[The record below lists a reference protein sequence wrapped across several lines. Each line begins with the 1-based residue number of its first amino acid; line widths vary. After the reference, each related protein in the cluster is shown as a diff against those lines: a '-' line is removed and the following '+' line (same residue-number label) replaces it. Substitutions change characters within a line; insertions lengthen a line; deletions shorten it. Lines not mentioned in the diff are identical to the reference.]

1 MSMAGGS
8 GSEGGRVAPAFRG
21 EEWDR
26 IVRTAER
33 LIPGAKA
40 VILYGSGNAGRR
52 GGSDYDVLVV
62 VEDKGLV
69 RERARLNRLLGEA
82 AGLKTDLNL
91 ATPAGLRLRRL
102 IDPYVQHCLATGM
115 VAAGDLGDLADVP
128 PLSTAGARD
137 ALASARVCLR
147 EQAALR
153 GAPRREMLEF
163 VGKHLAA
170 LEQALSRRFDRDEF
184 WRTVQALLAGADDM
198 AAARLASFA
207 AELEKKVRALPPNES
222 DREAALLAGAG
233 VGRG

>member
-1 MSMAGGS
+1 MAGRS
-8 GSEGGRVAPAFRG
+8 GSEGGRVAPALRG

-26 IVRTAER
+26 VVRAAER

-40 VILYGSGNAGRR
+40 VILYGSGNAGGR

-69 RERARLNRLLGEA
+69 RERARLNRLLSGA

-128 PLSTAGARD
+128 PLSAAGARD

-153 GAPRREMLEF
+153 GAARRDMLEF
-163 VGKHLAA
+163 VAKHLAA
-170 LEQALSRRFDRDEF
+170 LEQALSRRFDRDGF
-184 WRTVQALLAGADDM
+184 RRTVKGLLAGADDV

-207 AELEKKVRALPPNES
+207 AELEEKVRALSPNES
-222 DREAALLAGAG
+222 DCEAALLAGAG